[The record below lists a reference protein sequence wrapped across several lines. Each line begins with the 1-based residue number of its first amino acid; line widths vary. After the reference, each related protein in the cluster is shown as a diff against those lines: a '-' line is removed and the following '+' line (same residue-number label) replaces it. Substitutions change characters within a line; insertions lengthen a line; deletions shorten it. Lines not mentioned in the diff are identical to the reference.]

1 MNNICFNFLQ
11 AIDAYKINK
20 LIFFHLTRK
29 ESKVRLHQSSILFER
44 SSFGDD
50 AGGGNGQRSASNQAS
65 LKKLPTDWLIFD
77 EMTRYLLQVRLG

>member
-1 MNNICFNFLQ
+1 MVALTFYKQTN
-11 AIDAYKINK
+11 AYKINK

-77 EMTRYLLQVRLG
+77 EMTRYLLQVGLD

>member
-1 MNNICFNFLQ
+1 ML
-11 AIDAYKINK
+11 
-20 LIFFHLTRK
+20 LIKKTQCLFHPTRK

-77 EMTRYLLQVRLG
+77 EMTRYLIVRLG